1 MKWSVELFWLNKMS
15 GLKSYREKFYDYLF
29 DTKDNDKE
37 EIIAFLEEI
46 AEKLN
51 DYKTKFHSATSKL
64 NCEKHKI
71 KQEIIKE
78 KKDEIFKEAKKEIE
92 LQIRSENMTKIREA
106 DNKMWQASIRI
117 NNSNKFL
124 LDTLHK
130 QEEQIID
137 NLEQEWLRVSTD
149 EKFDIDEERT
159 RGYLIAI
166 RKAKK
171 TIKESYK
178 QLINSIDESFE
189 KYIQDISEN
198 NNVDESLLKWRNK

>member
-1 MKWSVELFWLNKMS
+1 M
-15 GLKSYREKFYDYLF
+15 F

-106 DNKMWQASIRI
+106 DNKMWQASMRI
-117 NNSNKFL
+117 NNSHQFL
-124 LDTLHK
+124 LDTLHN
-130 QEEQIID
+130 QEEKIID
-137 NLEQEWLRVSTD
+137 DLEQEWLRVSTD

-198 NNVDESLLKWRNK
+198 NDVDESLLKWRNK